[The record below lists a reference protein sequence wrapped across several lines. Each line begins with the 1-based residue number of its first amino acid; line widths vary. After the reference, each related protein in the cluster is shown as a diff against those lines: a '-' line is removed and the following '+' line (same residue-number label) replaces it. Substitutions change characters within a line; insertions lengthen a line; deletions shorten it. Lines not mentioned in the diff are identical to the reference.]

1 MKKMLVMC
9 GAGHATSTVVHSKI
23 DDWLEQNNLSN
34 DVEITQSAVSEQI
47 ENIQNG
53 KYDIVVSTTIV
64 PDSIKDKVING
75 VALLTGIGA
84 DKVFDQIKSEIE
96 A

>member
-1 MKKMLVMC
+1 MKEMLVMC

-34 DVEITQSAVSEQI
+34 DVDITQSAVSEQI

-84 DKVFDQIKSEIE
+84 DEVFDQIKNEIE